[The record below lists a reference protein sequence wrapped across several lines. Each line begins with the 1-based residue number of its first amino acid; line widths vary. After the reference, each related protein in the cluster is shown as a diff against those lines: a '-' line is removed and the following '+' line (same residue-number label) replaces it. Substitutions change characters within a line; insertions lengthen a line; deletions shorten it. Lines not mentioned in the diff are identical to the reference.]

1 MITQE
6 IQINVPVKC
15 VFDRYGNPFPTLIM
29 WRYKLC
35 QRELVDT
42 VYAVLTSSTPNLC
55 CDTITGG
62 IRDEAHIREALNRLK
77 QRRGVNISLV
87 SEMYPE
93 INVMIRDYVERAD
106 IRFTACI
113 DKRKVFFKEFFVG
126 NASFLSEYQSMSA
139 RTKNSVVLMENLLAV
154 ERLLHKRLDIPMIPD
169 EYK

>member
-6 IQINVPVKC
+6 VKICVPVKC
-15 VFDRYGNPFPTLIM
+15 VLDGYGNPYPTFIET
-29 WRYKLC
+29 RYRLC
-35 QRELVDT
+35 EGKLVDT

-106 IRFTACI
+106 IRFTA
-113 DKRKVFFKEFFVG
+113 
-126 NASFLSEYQSMSA
+126 
-139 RTKNSVVLMENLLAV
+139 
-154 ERLLHKRLDIPMIPD
+154 
-169 EYK
+169 

>member
-42 VYAVLTSSTPNLC
+42 VYTVLTSDTREPYN
-55 CDTITGG
+55 DTIIGG
-62 IRDEAHIREALNRLK
+62 IQDETNIREALNRLK

-87 SEMYPE
+87 SELYPE
-93 INVMIRDYVERAD
+93 INVMIRDYAERAD
-106 IRFTACI
+106 IRFTARI
-113 DKRKVFFKEFFVG
+113 DKSKVFFKEFFVG
-126 NASFLSEYQSMSA
+126 NASFLSEYQSKYA